1 MHNAS
6 ALAGMAFANAFLGI
20 NHSLAHKIGP
30 EFHIPHG
37 RANAILMPHVIRYN
51 ALKPKNM
58 RYSQDMK
65 VSVLMKIMLVS
76 LVLSASLLQLQ
87 KKALNHL

>member
-1 MHNAS
+1 MDLNS
-6 ALAGMAFANAFLGI
+6 TFLTVVRMQ
-20 NHSLAHKIGP
+20 SLCHML
-30 EFHIPHG
+30 F
-37 RANAILMPHVIRYN
+37 VITHLN
-51 ALKPKNM
+51 LKNM